1 LIQSMTGYSRAVTQG
16 DGWRVSAEM
25 KAVNHRYCE
34 IQIRLPKRYAS
45 VEERIRQY
53 LADSLS
59 RGKIDL
65 YIKVEAAGSDDARL
79 SVDKDIAIKYH
90 DMIREI
96 SEMLGIHLNISASE
110 LIALPGVITTEE
122 ETRDAQES
130 WELLSPT
137 LDEAISQMVK
147 TRRIEGARLAEDFLS
162 RLDLMEGLRLELLG
176 YAADIVENYRK
187 RLTARITDLLGQQP
201 VDESR
206 LAQEA
211 AMIADRAGVDEEL
224 VRLSSHIAQFRELL
238 DSDEPVGRKLDFLCQ
253 EINREINTIGS
264 KANDLNMTKI
274 VVELKSELEK
284 LREQTQN
291 IR

>member
-1 LIQSMTGYSRAVTQG
+1 MIQSMTGYSRAVTQG